1 MFQIHSKP
9 KFIKMNVS
17 EAIINNLQTALI
29 ESVFRKTYRTCKRME
44 SNRVN
49 IFVVK
54 KVVQG
59 TFHQRD
65 INHRDANG
73 I

>member
-1 MFQIHSKP
+1 
-9 KFIKMNVS
+9 MNVS
-17 EAIINNLQTALI
+17 EVIINNLQTALT
-29 ESVFRKTYRTCKRME
+29 ESVFRKTYRTCERMKT
-44 SNRVN
+44 NRVN

-59 TFHQRD
+59 TFHQRN